1 MRISL
6 LQSFGVG
13 IHEIQDLFSPLK
25 HLLIH
30 FCIAIQRLAAVET
43 PADKAVFHVIQ
54 SVKQLWVMFAVDS
67 ILDPHTAKKEP
78 RLLSRLRAVRRQR
91 SSFSISGTIE

>member
-1 MRISL
+1 MRSKTC
-6 LQSFGVG
+6 S
-13 IHEIQDLFSPLK
+13 SPLK

-30 FCIAIQRLAAVET
+30 FCIVIQRLAAVET

-78 RLLSRLRAVRRQR
+78 RLYEQTPCGEETEEQLQHLWDY
-91 SSFSISGTIE
+91 